1 VIYAFATFNVAKTA
15 QSATKTGCGIITAFS
30 RGGRFLSAGPFA
42 PYLKDTTT
50 FATGVNKGFLLRVKT
65 TNLLTKRK

>member
-1 VIYAFATFNVAKTA
+1 MINAFATFNVTKPAL
-15 QSATKTGCGIITAFS
+15 SATKTGCEIITAFS
-30 RGGRFLSAGPFA
+30 RGGKSLSAGPFA